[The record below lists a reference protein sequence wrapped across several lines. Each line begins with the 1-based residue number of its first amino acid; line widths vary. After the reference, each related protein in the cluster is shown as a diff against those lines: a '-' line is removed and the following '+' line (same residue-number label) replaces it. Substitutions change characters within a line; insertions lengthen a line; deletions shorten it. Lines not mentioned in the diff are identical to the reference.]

1 MPDLGRVLSQ
11 SRIDRGLTLE
21 DCERDTRIS
30 KRYLDALERED
41 WKIFPAPVYSRA
53 FLRTYAQYLGLNPN
67 ELMRMFHAQTEEPP
81 EFKPLPEIRTASPS
95 GNMNWML
102 AGGVLLFLAV
112 AGIFLYL
119 SSRRRCSEKRPPSSG
134 RASCQISRR

>member
-1 MPDLGRVLSQ
+1 MPELGKTLSQ
-11 SRIDRGLTLE
+11 ARVARGLTLD

-67 ELMRMFHAQTEEPP
+67 DLMRMFHAQTEEPP

-102 AGGVLLFLAV
+102 AGGGVLFFWGG
-112 AGIFLYL
+112 GILPSPSL
-119 SSRRRCSEKRPPSSG
+119 RRG
-134 RASCQISRR
+134 RTG